1 MAAGTI
7 ITVLS
12 KIPWGQVVDAAP
24 KVADGAAKLWSTVTR
39 KKPEQ
44 AADTNTGVVAD
55 TAQSGIEVLQM
66 RLVAL
71 EKQVLNLQDQMGA
84 STELIKTLAEQN
96 AQLVKRVELNRARL
110 RQLAATTAIGA
121 VILAGIIVYFV
132 FRS

>member
-12 KIPWGQVVDAAP
+12 KIPWSQVVDAAP
-24 KVADGAAKLWSTVTR
+24 KIADGAAKLWSTVTR
-39 KKPEQ
+39 KKSDQ
-44 AADTNTGVVAD
+44 AADTNTEVTVDA
-55 TAQSGIEVLQM
+55 AQSGTEALQM

-71 EKQVLNLQDQMGA
+71 EKQILNLQDQMGA

-110 RQLAATTAIGA
+110 RQFAATTAIGA

>member
-24 KVADGAAKLWSTVTR
+24 KIADGAAKLWSTVTR
-39 KKPEQ
+39 KKSDQ
-44 AADTNTGVVAD
+44 AADTNTEVAVD
-55 TAQSGIEVLQM
+55 AAQSGTEVLQM

-96 AQLVKRVELNRARL
+96 AQLVERIELNRARL
-110 RQLAATTAIGA
+110 RQLAVTAAIGA
-121 VILAGIIVYFV
+121 IVLVGVIVYFA
-132 FRS
+132 FRL

>member
-96 AQLVKRVELNRARL
+96 ARL